1 MISLILM
8 IDIELNSGEKTEQI
22 RILNVV
28 TSFGRGGLENMLMN
42 FYFHRVSDISEDTS
56 GNIDLS

>member
-1 MISLILM
+1 M

-28 TSFGRGGLENMLMN
+28 TSFGRDGLENMLMN